1 MGDVAEQKVE
11 GRGSILRPLKIPVSA
26 TGVERMNAA
35 TALGMSLV
43 SREHQLTGDHSGQ
56 KATIPASNSLDFLVF
71 LDDQNQ
77 KGV

>member
-1 MGDVAEQKVE
+1 MGDVAEQKME

-56 KATIPASNSLDFLVF
+56 KASNFLDFLVF
-71 LDDQNQ
+71 LEDQNQ